1 MSSVVGSLN
10 ELLVSLFSDISL
22 DVSFLFLLAV
32 IIPGVAIFLIMTVN
46 AIIAVYMERKVSAF
60 MQDRLGPME
69 VGIFGFKFAN
79 IQGLLAARGA
89 FDRSRDIISQK
100 QAQKL
105 IEKEFTSNFGN
116 TLSPKLDIAS
126 ILAAQEITNQ
136 DTPQTTA
143 PQIPLGLIQR

>member
-1 MSSVVGSLN
+1 MCLKSL
-10 ELLVSLFSDISL
+10 SL
-22 DVSFLFLLAV
+22 
-32 IIPGVAIFLIMTVN
+32 P
-46 AIIAVYMERKVSAF
+46 
-60 MQDRLGPME
+60 
-69 VGIFGFKFAN
+69 GIFGFKFAN

-89 FDRSRDIISQK
+89 FDRARDIVSQK

-105 IEKEFTSNFGN
+105 IEKEFTAFSGN

-143 PQIPLGLIQR
+143 PQIPPGLIQR